1 MKKFYYLV
9 AGILSMGMLASCSNE
24 DEIAAGNQGGD
35 KMGAYLTLTLVGAN
49 TGDSRTQTG
58 EDRNEAGETTP
69 VNENTISSALVLL
82 CDANGV
88 VQSKHETSVATVS
101 GSDYMQT
108 ERIQVNTLGTYNV
121 YVIANPGSVTTQVKT
136 VEVDGE
142 DNATDINDFVISG
155 ITADGMT
162 GTNGFASTNNFLMFN
177 ECNGKDDTAG
187 ASITVGTENTYDNPA
202 TNADAI
208 KLDRLAAKIRYDENE
223 DGVNIDAAKVV
234 KDGQE
239 NKLTAITFDGIALIN
254 GIKTTYLQQHWGKAT
269 ATATAAQQYDN
280 ILLTPTVTTDN
291 DNSFYYRWDYYS
303 EIDPRGAELNEYTVV
318 RDLIKDIT
326 PSPFTTDNLY
336 CMENNSFATAND
348 CFASESDRQGN
359 TTGVLFK
366 ATATLSSCD
375 EFTIGEGE
383 SQETIKCFYGYNG
396 EFFATLQA
404 LAQKYTT
411 LFASGADAA
420 KTELQTALA
429 SEDADALS
437 DFRLK
442 YDLHVYE
449 NCVMYYTHY
458 IKDQNY
464 IAAKGSATAAPYHS
478 VMRNTI
484 YDLIIDRVKG
494 IGDDVP
500 GGWNPDTDPD
510 KPVDEPTYLQV
521 RCVVNPW
528 VLSSYHI
535 DLQ

>member
-9 AGILSMGMLASCSNE
+9 AGVLSMGMLASCSNE
-24 DEIAAGNQGGD
+24 DEIAAGNQDGD
-35 KMGAYLTLTLVGAN
+35 KTGAYLTLTLVGAN
-49 TGDSRTQTG
+49 TGNSRTQIG
-58 EDRNEAGETTP
+58 EAGDEAGETTP
-69 VNENTISSALVLL
+69 VNENTITDALVLL
-82 CDANGV
+82 CNADGV
-88 VQSKHETSVATVS
+88 VQSKHTTPVTPS
-101 GSDYMQT
+101 GSNFMQT
-108 ERIQVNTLGTYNV
+108 DLIRVNTGTYNV
-121 YVIANPGSVTTQVKT
+121 YVIANPGSVADQISEGK
-136 VEVDGE
+136 
-142 DNATDINDFVISG
+142 TDINDFAISG

-162 GTNGFASTNNFLMFN
+162 GTNGFASTGKFLMFN
-177 ECNGKDDTAG
+177 ECNGKDDIAG
-187 ASITVGTENTYDNPA
+187 ASITVGTENTYDYPA
-202 TNADAI
+202 TNEEAI

-223 DGVNIDAAKVV
+223 GGVTITAA
-234 KDGQE
+234 QAQ
-239 NKLTAITFDGIALIN
+239 LQALQSITFDGIALIN

-269 ATATAAQQYDN
+269 ATATPAQQYDN

-303 EIDPRGAELNEYTVV
+303 EIDPRGADLDEYTVV
-318 RDLIKDIT
+318 RDLVKDIT
-326 PSPFTTDNLY
+326 PSPFTTGNLY
-336 CMENNSFATAND
+336 CMENNSFATASD

-404 LAQKYTT
+404 LAQKYQT

-484 YDLIIDRVKG
+484 YDLIIDSVKG

-500 GGWNPDTDPD
+500 GGWNPDVDPND
-510 KPVDEPTYLQV
+510 PVDEPTYLQV

-528 VLSSYHI
+528 VLSQYHV

>member
-49 TGDSRTQTG
+49 TGNSRTQTG
-58 EDRNEAGETTP
+58 EDGNEAGETTQ
-69 VNENTISSALVLL
+69 VNENAISDALVLL

-88 VQSKHETSVATVS
+88 VQSKHQTSVATVS

-108 ERIQVNTLGTYNV
+108 DRIQVNTGTYNV

-136 VEVDGE
+136 VEDDGE
-142 DNATDINDFVISG
+142 GNATDINDFAISG

-162 GTNGFASTNNFLMFN
+162 GTNGFASTGKFLMFN
-177 ECNGKDDTAG
+177 ECNGNDDTAG
-187 ASITVGTENTYDNPA
+187 ASISVGTENTYDNPA

-280 ILLTPTVTTDN
+280 ILLTPPVTTDN